1 MEYPNIDK
9 EIYHL
14 PEMGKRMK
22 SMLWAWICIAL
33 AAVACYCWLS
43 GLFSESVASLMLGLV
58 AIGVFAL
65 GTMLCYYT
73 FGDSRRPYHKSSRR
87 MLERTYFFYSP
98 REQQQLLDAVSGEE
112 GDSWSKIKRS
122 ATPELLLVRYSDE
135 AEEIAYMQLQEYH
148 DGVKVPVSPIVSF
161 PKQQS

>member
-22 SMLWAWICIAL
+22 SMLWAWICVAI
-33 AAVACYCWLS
+33 AAVACYFYVS
-43 GLFSESVASLMLGLV
+43 GFFSESVNSLMLGLV
-58 AIGVFAL
+58 AVGVFAL
-65 GTMLCYYT
+65 ATMLCYYT
-73 FGDSRRPYHKSSRR
+73 FGDSRRPFHKPSKRL
-87 MLERTYFFYSP
+87 LERTYFFYSP
-98 REQQQLLDAVSGEE
+98 REQQNLLDAVADDDGN
-112 GDSWSKIKRS
+112 SWLKIKRS
-122 ATPELLLVRYSDE
+122 ATPELVLVRYSDE

>member
-22 SMLWAWICIAL
+22 SMLWTWICVAI
-33 AAVACYCWLS
+33 AAVACYFYVS
-43 GLFSESVASLMLGLV
+43 GFFSESVNSLMLGLV
-58 AIGVFAL
+58 AVGVFAL
-65 GTMLCYYT
+65 ATMLCYYT
-73 FGDSRRPYHKSSRR
+73 FGDSRRPFHKPSKRL
-87 MLERTYFFYSP
+87 LERTYFFYSP
-98 REQQQLLDAVSGEE
+98 REQQNLLDAVADDDGN
-112 GDSWSKIKRS
+112 SWLKIKRS
-122 ATPELLLVRYSDE
+122 ATPELVLVRYSDE
-135 AEEIAYMQLQEYH
+135 AEKVAYMQLQEYR

>member
-22 SMLWAWICIAL
+22 SMLWAWICVAL
-33 AAVACYCWLS
+33 AAVACYFYVS
-43 GLFSESVASLMLGLV
+43 GFFSESVNSLMLGLV
-58 AIGVFAL
+58 AVGVFAL
-65 GTMLCYYT
+65 ATMLCYYT
-73 FGDSRRPYHKSSRR
+73 FGDSRRPFHKPSKRL
-87 MLERTYFFYSP
+87 LERTYFFYSP
-98 REQQQLLDAVSGEE
+98 REQQNLLDAVADDDGN
-112 GDSWSKIKRS
+112 SWLKIKRS
-122 ATPELLLVRYSDE
+122 ATPELVLVRYSDE
-135 AEEIAYMQLQEYH
+135 AEKVAYMQLQEYH

>member
-22 SMLWAWICIAL
+22 SMLWAWICVAL
-33 AAVACYCWLS
+33 AAVACYFYVS
-43 GLFSESVASLMLGLV
+43 GFFSESVNSLMLGLV
-58 AIGVFAL
+58 AVGVFAL
-65 GTMLCYYT
+65 ATMLCYYT
-73 FGDSRRPYHKSSRR
+73 FGDSRRPFHKPSKRL
-87 MLERTYFFYSP
+87 LERTYFFYSP
-98 REQQQLLDAVSGEE
+98 REQQNLLDAVADDDGN
-112 GDSWSKIKRS
+112 SWLKIKRS
-122 ATPELLLVRYSDE
+122 ATPELVLVRYSDE